1 MEANELRIGNLLQR
15 KRDYKVITV
24 EEVLS
29 TRICYYNPD
38 LSSFKPIAADLNG
51 FEPVVLTEEWLVKC
65 GFRKMSESIYVCDT
79 FSLLKTEFCF
89 KYDGFTE
96 LCYVNQLQNLHF
108 ALTGEELTIK

>member
-51 FEPVVLTEEWLVKC
+51 FEPVVLTD
-65 GFRKMSESIYVCDT
+65 MMD
-79 FSLLKTEFCF
+79 
-89 KYDGFTE
+89 
-96 LCYVNQLQNLHF
+96 LQNYAMSTNYKTFTL
-108 ALTGEELTIK
+108 L